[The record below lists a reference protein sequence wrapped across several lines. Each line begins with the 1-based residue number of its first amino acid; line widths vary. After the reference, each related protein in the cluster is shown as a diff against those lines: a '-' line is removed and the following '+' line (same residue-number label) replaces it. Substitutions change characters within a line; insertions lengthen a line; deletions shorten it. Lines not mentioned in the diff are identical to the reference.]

1 MATDTWGLSWKGT
14 AGAWLSSWASAF
26 VPPPPVVEGQKP
38 AGRSRKRY
46 LVEIDGQD
54 FPVDS
59 PAHATALLERAREIA
74 VEHAQRLAAVAV
86 PHATKIGRKPI
97 PLPTPSIRSPDAELN
112 GVIREAHQKFNEL
125 YRSAAI
131 DAELAHLMQRA
142 IDDDED
148 DALLLLM

>member
-1 MATDTWGLSWKGT
+1 MAADTWGLSWKGT
-14 AGAWLSSWASAF
+14 TGAWLASWASTF
-26 VPPPPVVEGQKP
+26 VPPTPAPQGQKP
-38 AGRSRKRY
+38 AGRKRKRY
-46 LVEIDGQD
+46 MVEIDGQD

-74 VEHAQRLAAVAV
+74 VDHAQRLATAAV
-86 PHATKIGRKPI
+86 PRATKIGRKPI

-112 GVIREAHQKFNEL
+112 EVIREAHQKFNEL

-142 IDDDED
+142 IEDDEEE
-148 DALLLLM
+148 AILLLM